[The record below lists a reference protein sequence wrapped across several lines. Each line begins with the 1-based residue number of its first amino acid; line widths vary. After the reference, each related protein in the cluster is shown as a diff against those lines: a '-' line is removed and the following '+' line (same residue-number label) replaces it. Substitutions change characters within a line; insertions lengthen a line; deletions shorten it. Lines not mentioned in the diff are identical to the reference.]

1 MVGHMSKYA
10 PLSEFLNNNH
20 GDKVE
25 LTLKQIEII
34 LRERLPPSARMYPAW
49 WHDPASHPHVKSWT
63 DTGWDVSTCTNR
75 GQIERVVFSRAKFQT
90 TKGGRKRS

>member
-1 MVGHMSKYA
+1 MDKYT
-10 PLSEFLNNNH
+10 PLSEFLKSNR

-34 LRERLPPSARMYPAW
+34 LGNSLPPSARMYPAW

-63 DTGWDVSTCTNR
+63 DIGWNVSTYTER
-75 GQIERVVFSRAKFQT
+75 GRIKWVVFRRVKTS
-90 TKGGRKRS
+90 